1 MKHSIPQYTLNDGLQ
16 VPAIG
21 FGTYSLKGE
30 EGVKSIVSAI
40 DVGYRLI
47 DTAYNYENEATVG
60 KAVKQSSVPREEL
73 LISSKLPGRYHAYD
87 KALVAIQE
95 SLYRADLDYY
105 DLYLIHW
112 PNPKKDVYVEA
123 WQALIE
129 AKKRG
134 YIRSIGVSNFLPEHN
149 ERLIKET
156 GVAPSLNQIELHP
169 FFDQTNQREQDTKHG
184 IVNESWSPIGRG
196 NDAVQ
201 DIVKDDKILRIAEAH
216 GKTPTQIILR
226 WHIQLGSIPIPKA
239 SSLQHQQENIDI
251 FDFELN
257 AEEMQVISSFS
268 RPDGRLW
275 DQDPS
280 EYEEF

>member
-1 MKHSIPQYTLNDGLQ
+1 MNHIPEYTLNDGLK

-30 EGVKSIVSAI
+30 AGVQSIASAL
-40 DVGYRLI
+40 DAGYRLI

-60 KAVKQSSVPREEL
+60 RAIKQSSIAREEL
-73 LISSKLPGRYHAYD
+73 LITSKLPGRYHAYD

-95 SLYRADLDYY
+95 SLYRADLEYY

-112 PNPKKDVYVEA
+112 PNPKKDMYVEA

-129 AKKRG
+129 ARKRG

-149 ERLIKET
+149 EQLIQET

-169 FFDQTNQREQDTKHG
+169 FFDQAKQREQDAKHG

-196 NDAVQ
+196 NDALQ
-201 DIVKDDKILRIAEAH
+201 DILKDENIVRIAETH
-216 GKTPTQIILR
+216 DKTPTQVILR

-239 SSLQHQQENIDI
+239 GSLEHQQENINI

-257 AEEMQVISSFS
+257 EEEMRAIASFN

-275 DQDPS
+275 NQDPS